1 VLVVGEAG
9 AASVLAEDA
18 VVLVVA
24 ARTDRGNT
32 DRPVVL
38 AVPAEAAD
46 QIVAATLAGT
56 IALRFT

>member
-1 VLVVGEAG
+1 MPSCWWWPAK
-9 AASVLAEDA
+9 S
-18 VVLVVA
+18 
-24 ARTDRGNT
+24 DRGGT

-46 QIVAATLAGT
+46 QIVAAALAGT